1 MKTIKQLILLYFGTN
16 ILDTCIKVLLS
27 GITIYFL
34 VVLKNI
40 F

>member
-1 MKTIKQLILLYFGTN
+1 MKTIKQFILLYFGTN

-27 GITIYFL
+27 GIMIYFL
-34 VVLKNI
+34 IVIKNI

>member
-1 MKTIKQLILLYFGTN
+1 MRTIKQFIHLYFGTN

-34 VVLKNI
+34 IVLKNI